1 MLINSKNEMVQM
13 EWNTE
18 MKQMKQTSQ
27 MKQMNR
33 LMICVND
40 TTWINEHMKRVN
52 ESIIETM
59 DQWREKHDTL
69 QLWAVRKMEY

>member
-1 MLINSKNEMVQM
+1 
-13 EWNTE
+13 
-18 MKQMKQTSQ
+18 MKQTSQ

-59 DQWREKHDTL
+59 DQ
-69 QLWAVRKMEY
+69 